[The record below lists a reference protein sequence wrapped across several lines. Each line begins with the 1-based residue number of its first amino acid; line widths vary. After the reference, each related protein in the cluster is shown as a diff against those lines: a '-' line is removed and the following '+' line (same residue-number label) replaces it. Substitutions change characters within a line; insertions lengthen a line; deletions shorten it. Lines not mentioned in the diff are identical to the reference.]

1 MGKILLAVVTLC
13 ALASA
18 AYPKDCKEDG
28 SCCRPVIFMDGDTK
42 LQGIVFEDLDH
53 ALAKKYIRITPIDA
67 IPVRN
72 KKSTKR
78 SRCYVGYRANK
89 KRVVQSIKKKHI
101 LKTLYFKINDK
112 VEARWNTTTWYKAT
126 IKAHNADGTYKI
138 QYDNG
143 VVRDYLA
150 GRIRLPIRWKIND
163 KVAAKWNI
171 SGVAQ
176 GGCLFKYSRPV
187 TKGLERC

>member
-1 MGKILLAVVTLC
+1 MG
-13 ALASA
+13 
-18 AYPKDCKEDG
+18 
-28 SCCRPVIFMDGDTK
+28 
-42 LQGIVFEDLDH
+42 
-53 ALAKKYIRITPIDA
+53 
-67 IPVRN
+67 
-72 KKSTKR
+72 
-78 SRCYVGYRANK
+78 
-89 KRVVQSIKKKHI
+89 KKHI

-143 VVRDYLA
+143 VVRDYPP
-150 GRIRLPIRWKIND
+150 GRIRLPIPWKIND

-171 SGVAQ
+171 SEVAQ

-187 TKGLERC
+187 RHQRGMTRTDMPKGAKNEWYAATIKA